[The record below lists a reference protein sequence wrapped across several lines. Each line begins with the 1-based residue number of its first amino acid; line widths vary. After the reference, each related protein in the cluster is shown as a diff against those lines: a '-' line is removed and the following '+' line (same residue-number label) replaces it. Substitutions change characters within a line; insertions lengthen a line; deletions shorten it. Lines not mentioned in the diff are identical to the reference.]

1 MFFRASLAIFFF
13 LIAVIVVVLQQ
24 SADVL
29 FGAYTVNLLAAIA
42 LSTSIIVHYPSALL
56 LAVLGGVLLDH
67 LSFTFGLWSIPLVI
81 ALIITNALFLRF
93 FTNRSLWTLLLL
105 GNTGT
110 VIIFSLQMVFI
121 QSSSFSL
128 AHLGVQLVA
137 HTAFFICFFVIARSF
152 TTRLKPYLLLRSRT
166 H

>member
-13 LIAVIVVVLQQ
+13 LIAIIVAVLQQ

-29 FGAYTVNLLAAIA
+29 FGAHTVNLLAVLA
-42 LSTSIIVHYPSALL
+42 LATSIIFHYPSALL

-67 LSFTFGLWSIPLVI
+67 LSFTRGLWSIPLLI
-81 ALIITNALFLRF
+81 ALIITNMLFLRF

-110 VIIFSLQMVFI
+110 VIIFSLQMVFVR
-121 QSSSFSL
+121 SFSFFL
-128 AHLGVQLVA
+128 AHLGIQLIA
-137 HTAFFICFFVIARSF
+137 HTALFICFFVIARSL
-152 TTRLKPYLLLRSRT
+152 TARLKPYLLLRSRT